1 MPGIDFALVRKNVT
15 MQDVLRELGFVPTT
29 RKSAQLRGGCPV
41 HQSSTSAGRHFC
53 VNLAT
58 GRYYCH
64 KCGSH
69 GNALE
74 LWAAVNEL
82 TIYAAAL
89 ELCERLGHEV
99 PWITRW

>member
-1 MPGIDFALVRKNVT
+1 MPGIDFA
-15 MQDVLRELGFVPTT
+15 VLRETVRMEHVLGVLDFVAVT
-29 RKSAQLRGGCPV
+29 RQGSQLHGPCLV
-41 HQSSTSAGRHFC
+41 HESSSPRSRTFS
-53 VNLAT
+53 VNVDS

-74 LWAAVNEL
+74 LWSAVKKLSLHEAAQD
-82 TIYAAAL
+82 
-89 ELCERLGHEV
+89 LCRTLGHDI